1 MTAKIIEFK
10 TKATYPGDSD
20 PQPKF
25 VLEIYDHPGGN
36 GFEWHVRSDDPIDE
50 GQLSDY
56 LGDMFLGL
64 NPEALPEP
72 SIFSR
77 LKSFLSNLISKGD
90 PA

>member
-10 TKATYPGDSD
+10 PKATYPGDT
-20 PQPKF
+20 PNPKF

-56 LGDMFLGL
+56 LGDMFFTL
-64 NPEALPEP
+64 NPDVVPEP
-72 SIFSR
+72 GIFR
-77 LKSFLSNLISKGD
+77 RVATFIRDFFHGGGK
-90 PA
+90 